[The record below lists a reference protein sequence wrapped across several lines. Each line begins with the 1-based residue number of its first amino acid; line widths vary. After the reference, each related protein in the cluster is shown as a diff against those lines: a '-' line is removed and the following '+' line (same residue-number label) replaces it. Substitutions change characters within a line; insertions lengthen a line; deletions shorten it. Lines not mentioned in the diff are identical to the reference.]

1 MISALSALDPINSW
15 VRVVFNRA
23 KMWSTF
29 IVDLQVKGVSS
40 RDDRAEAKD
49 AVRPQTPKDWDDL
62 ERVGCAVA
70 ARRVE
75 LGFDTQ
81 AELASAAG
89 VALNTA
95 ALLERGKTWPQRAN
109 RTKLEDAL
117 QWPHGTLEA
126 VRTGSD
132 VPRET
137 TVAAPPR
144 PAPVA
149 PVGGAARTDLQALT
163 IAKAV
168 AAIAATCAEVL
179 LRERSE
185 KARAT
190 LRQLDDLLLQLESLI
205 TATLPHLVGSSWSET
220 MSAAAQLHEYREVIR
235 DAAQQAHQQ
244 RVG

>member
-1 MISALSALDPINSW
+1 
-15 VRVVFNRA
+15 
-23 KMWSTF
+23 
-29 IVDLQVKGVSS
+29 VSS
-40 RDDRAEAKD
+40 RDDRAVAKD
-49 AVRPQTPKDWDDL
+49 AVRPHTPKDFDDL
-62 ERVGCAVA
+62 ERVGRAVA

-81 AELASAAG
+81 AELAAAAR

-95 ALLERGKTWPQRAN
+95 ALLERGKTWPQRVN

-126 VRTGSD
+126 VRSGSA
-132 VPRET
+132 VPRDAT
-137 TVAAPPR
+137 APAPPQ
-144 PAPVA
+144 PVPVA
-149 PVGGAARTDLQALT
+149 PVGGATRTDLQALT

-168 AAIAATCAEVL
+168 AAVAATCAEVL

-185 KARAT
+185 KARTT

-235 DAAQQAHQQ
+235 DAAQQADQQ